1 MRTLIARAASKAA
14 TTLLRMHRTRRN
26 AWMLSRLSDAE
37 LKDIGLTRSDIPF
50 VASGAREHFAD

>member
-1 MRTLIARAASKAA
+1 M
-14 TTLLRMHRTRRN
+14 LRLHRTRRN

-37 LKDIGLTRSDIPF
+37 LKDIGLRRSDIPF